1 MKAVFK
7 TAFPHLVGTMN
18 LPVENLET
26 ALRYFLPLYLVA
38 FFATA
43 FCWRSFLVWKRTG
56 VNPYVLGKKDTA
68 HDYAGF
74 LFRLTFLA
82 CMSVVTLYALWPEGY
97 QYLAPIYWLQWPI
110 MVYLGAV
117 LLMASLIWILI
128 AQAQMGTSWRI
139 GIDTNRKTELVQ
151 KGFYRWSRNPIF
163 LGLRFTLLGLF
174 LTLPSAATLAI
185 LTLGNA
191 LVQIQVRLEEE
202 YLLKT
207 HGEHYRAYCQRTR
220 RWL

>member
-1 MKAVFK
+1 MATV
-7 TAFPHLVGTMN
+7 
-18 LPVENLET
+18 
-26 ALRYFLPLYLVA
+26 LRYFLPLYLVI

-43 FCWRSFLVWKRTG
+43 FVWRSFLVWKRTG
-56 VNPYVLGKKDTA
+56 VNPYVLGNKDTA

-74 LFRLTFLA
+74 LFRLVFLA
-82 CMSVVTLYALWPEGY
+82 CICVVTLYVLWTDGY
-97 QYLAPIYWLQWPI
+97 QYLAPIYWLQLPI
-110 MVYLGAV
+110 AVYLGTA
-117 LLMASLIWILI
+117 LLIASLIWILI
-128 AQAQMGTSWRI
+128 AQAQMGASWRI
-139 GIDTNRKTELVQ
+139 GIDSDRTTELVQ

-163 LGLRFTLLGLF
+163 LGMRFTLLGFF

-191 LVQIQVRLEEE
+191 LTQIQVRLEEE

-207 HGEHYRAYCQRTR
+207 HGETYRVYCQQTR